1 MKVESIPNSVLA
13 PMIATKSRSRIS
25 LALSGISIVSV
36 LIAWYLLTAS
46 FGGHPPFIKP
56 LKLPSPAMVF
66 LSAASLGWV
75 FWGYCLSTLMRVVF
89 GLLIGCSVGV
99 ILGLALSTSRTL
111 DAILSPILG
120 AIRPVPIVALTP
132 WVILWMGLG
141 DGPQIFMVA
150 LGALM
155 VMATSTYS
163 LASNAETRYILAAK
177 SMGVDSVFMQTGI
190 ILPLIFPSLFAALRV
205 AVAICFGIAVAAEYL
220 GAQGG
225 LGFLIRNART
235 TLNTETILLGI
246 FAIGIEAWLVDWVVQ
261 LWAKAYSVWQ
271 DTSLSREQS

>member
-1 MKVESIPNSVLA
+1 
-13 PMIATKSRSRIS
+13 
-25 LALSGISIVSV
+25 
-36 LIAWYLLTAS
+36 
-46 FGGHPPFIKP
+46 
-56 LKLPSPAMVF
+56 
-66 LSAASLGWV
+66 
-75 FWGYCLSTLMRVVF
+75 
-89 GLLIGCSVGV
+89 
-99 ILGLALSTSRTL
+99 
-111 DAILSPILG
+111 
-120 AIRPVPIVALTP
+120 
-132 WVILWMGLG
+132 MGLG